1 MIAVLYFI
9 AGLAVAAAGFVLIG
23 RHRRRYLGSLTLFV
37 GLNLILLSFALWQ
50 GIGEDASAPGATPE
64 ATRTATPVGYVT
76 RHP

>member
-1 MIAVLYFI
+1 VIAAVYLV

-50 GIGEDASAPGATPE
+50 GIGEEAAAPGASPE
-64 ATRTATPVGYVT
+64 ATRTATPSAT
-76 RHP
+76 

>member
-1 MIAVLYFI
+1 MIAAVYLV

-50 GIGEDASAPGATPE
+50 GIGEEAAAPGASPE
-64 ATRTATPVGYVT
+64 ATRTATPSAT
-76 RHP
+76 